1 MAAPSNSLAN
11 ALSAPWLA
19 GKSNPSGAKKGNSL
33 ANALSGPWLT
43 SKSGP
48 SGTNSGVKTYVDNI
62 FSPTARQNVSTSPT
76 GQPSGTPYGGGGGD
90 GGGYSAPAGPS
101 DEQKK
106 AFDNLGAI
114 TGYNK
119 GTLENKYADTMDM
132 LDVSDQQ
139 NKNLRDTQKTQAK
152 RKAGSEWFSQHKKLQ
167 DTVSQMT
174 DAAGGALRGSF
185 LLDYA
190 DLLGDQDDTIDESV
204 LRSLRENINSV
215 DNSYFESLAQNINN
229 RNEAAINTEEGLREL
244 IADYMAQGNNIHPD
258 LIQKYLDTSGHTIKT
273 GDLGWLKT
281 DGFYDGHKK
290 GPAKPDD
297 FSFIRPD
304 RANKGAADLQTGDSN
319 TSQSVA
325 GDYWQRM
332 ASGYNQRKRQA

>member
-1 MAAPSNSLAN
+1 MPIPQSANNAGNFKPSNT
-11 ALSAPWLA
+11 
-19 GKSNPSGAKKGNSL
+19 GGY
-33 ANALSGPWLT
+33 
-43 SKSGP
+43 
-48 SGTNSGVKTYVDNI
+48 VKTYTDNI
-62 FSPTARQNVSTSPT
+62 FSPTTWKDAPVQSTNQT
-76 GQPSGTPYGGGGGD
+76 GGVPSAG
-90 GGGYSAPAGPS
+90 GGGYSAPSGPS

-119 GTLENKYADTMDM
+119 DTLDNKYSDTMDM

-167 DTVSQMT
+167 DTVSQT
-174 DAAGGALRGSF
+174 KDAAGGAMRGSF

-190 DLLGDQDDTIDESV
+190 DLLGDQDDTIDEAV
-204 LRSLRENINSV
+204 LRSLRENINSI
-215 DNSYFESLAQNINN
+215 DNSYFETLAQNINN
-229 RNEAAINTEEGLREL
+229 RNEAAINTEEGFREL
-244 IADYMAQGNNIHPD
+244 IADYIAQGNNIHPD
-258 LIQKYLDTSGHTIKT
+258 LVQKYLDTDGHTIKT
-273 GDLGWLKT
+273 DGLDWLKA
-281 DGFYDGHKK
+281 DGFYESHKK
-290 GPAKPDD
+290 ESAKPDD

-304 RANKGAADLQTGDSN
+304 MANKGAANLQTGGGN

-332 ASGYNQRKRQA
+332 TSGYDQRKRQA

>member
-1 MAAPSNSLAN
+1 MPMLPDASK
-11 ALSAPWLA
+11 
-19 GKSNPSGAKKGNSL
+19 GVPSGPQPAGNSTRTK
-33 ANALSGPWLT
+33 P
-43 SKSGP
+43 
-48 SGTNSGVKTYVDNI
+48 YIDNI
-62 FSPTARQNVSTSPT
+62 FSPTAWQNTSAP
-76 GQPSGTPYGGGGGD
+76 PSDQSRGTSYPRGRGGG
-90 GGGYSAPAGPS
+90 GGGYSAPSGPS
-101 DEQKK
+101 DDQKK
-106 AFDNLGAI
+106 AFNNLGAI

-132 LDVSDQQ
+132 LDISDQQ
-139 NKNLRDTQKTQAK
+139 NKNLRDVQKTQAK

-167 DTVSQMT
+167 DTVSQTM

-190 DLLGDQDDTIDESV
+190 DLLGDQDDTIDEAV

-244 IADYMAQGNNIHPD
+244 VADYMAQGNNIHPD
-258 LIQKYLDTSGHTIKT
+258 LIQKYLDTNGHTIKT
-273 GDLGWLKT
+273 GDLGWLKA
-281 DGFYDGHKK
+281 DGFYEGHKK
-290 GPAKPDD
+290 GAAKPDD

-304 RANKGAADLQTGDSN
+304 MANKKASNLNTGGSN
-319 TSQSVA
+319 TSQSVS